1 MGRSL
6 MSTLT
11 KASKKLQLSEEF
23 LESFSVIPDERTNGR
38 KLHPLK
44 NILIIAICGILCGA
58 DSWLAI
64 EKIGNCKLKW
74 FRKFL
79 WLPYGI
85 PSHDTFA
92 RVFVWL
98 DPKALQDFLA
108 KWTDEFRRL
117 IEGETIAIDGK
128 TQRRS
133 FDRVSGKSAI
143 HMVTAFACESELA
156 LGLTKVASKSNEIK
170 AIPEILDMIDVTNC
184 TVTIDA
190 IGCQKS
196 IALKIRERGADYV
209 LAVKKNQLNLFL
221 QIQFLLD
228 GFRYMNQLPETVK
241 FHSVESNGHGRHELR
256 RYWITNYIKSIKN
269 REDWKDLK
277 SVGCV
282 ESTRTIKG
290 KTTIETRYFI
300 VSHDA
305 NAQLFAKNVKSH
317 WKIENAYHWRLDV
330 IFRADDN
337 RMRLG
342 HSPENFSVLQAFSL
356 NLLKGETSS
365 KNSVRIKRLMCAND
379 ERYLQKV
386 LFAHSKKFNA

>member
-1 MGRSL
+1 

-11 KASKKLQLSEEF
+11 KTSKKLQLSEEF
-23 LESFSVIPDERTNGR
+23 LESFSVIPDERINR
-38 KLHPLK
+38 QKLHSLK
-44 NILIIAICGILCGA
+44 NIMIIAICGILCGA

-79 WLPYGI
+79 WLPHGI

-98 DPKALQDFLA
+98 DPKALQSFLA
-108 KWTDEFRRL
+108 KWAGEFCDL
-117 IEGETIAIDGK
+117 VEGETIAIDGK

-133 FDRVSGKSAI
+133 FDRASEKSAI
-143 HMVTAFACESELA
+143 HVVTAFACESGLA

-170 AIPEILDMIDVTNC
+170 AIPEILDMIDVNKC

-190 IGCQKS
+190 IGCQKI
-196 IALKIRERGADYV
+196 IAAKIREKGADYV
-209 LAVKKNQLNLFL
+209 LAVKRNQLNLYL
-221 QIQFLLD
+221 QIKMLLD
-228 GFRYMNQLPETVK
+228 GFSRMHQLPDEVK
-241 FHSVESNGHGRHELR
+241 FHLVESDGHGRHEIR
-256 RYWITNYIKSIKN
+256 RYWITDCIESIKGS
-269 REDWKDLK
+269 DGWCDLK

-282 ESTRTIKG
+282 ESTRIING
-290 KTTIETRYFI
+290 KQSIETRYFI
-300 VSHDA
+300 ASVDA
-305 NAQLFAKNVKSH
+305 DAQRFAKSVKNH
-317 WKIENAYHWRLDV
+317 WKIENSYHWTLDV

-342 HSPENFSVLQAFSL
+342 HSPENFSVLQAFAL
-356 NLLKGETSS
+356 NLLKMETRS

-379 ERYLQKV
+379 EKYLQKV